1 MEVGGVVSLKLR
13 GEEKLSIVEISN
25 QILSVVKTDVLMS
38 ESFIHIHIHTHTF
51 TYVHTLFFSLRTSSG
66 DVLSPLALGRGAG

>member
-38 ESFIHIHIHTHTF
+38 ESFIHIHIHTHTHTHIYIRSYIIFF
-51 TYVHTLFFSLRTSSG
+51 TAYLFW
-66 DVLSPLALGRGAG
+66 